1 MRTRLVGLAVV
12 VLAIALGIA
21 VGAGP
26 LQHDSGQR
34 ERDAKAQAAQLQSAR
49 RKVAALTADA
59 RAAARYDD
67 ATAVTAVKGTL
78 TGHDVAL
85 VALPGADPQT
95 LIALRSLVAAAGGSV
110 TADVALGAPMATA
123 SSRQLVEALTS
134 QMATQ
139 AQLVVPASS
148 DGYQR
153 FGLLLARAI
162 GVPPSSHIVGATYD
176 PAALAIMAGFQT
188 AGLVSSTKVTTRAAL
203 VLVVTGPAARSAD
216 AAAENAIP
224 VSFLRAMSGQVA
236 AVVAGPDS
244 AAGAL
249 GIIGSLRSGSPGLS
263 TADGT
268 QLARG
273 RVAAVLALA
282 ARTRGVVG
290 DYGSIGQVDG
300 PIPPS

>member
-1 MRTRLVGLAVV
+1 MRTRLVGLAVL

-26 LQHDSGQR
+26 LQHDASQR
-34 ERDAKAQAAQLQSAR
+34 ERDAKAAAAQLQGAR
-49 RKVAALTADA
+49 MQVAALRAQVQ
-59 RAAARYDD
+59 AAATYDD
-67 ATAVTAVKGTL
+67 ATAVTAIRGTL

-85 VALPGADPQT
+85 VALPDADPRSVT
-95 LIALRSLVAAAGGSV
+95 ALRRLLTAAGATL
-110 TADVALGAPMATA
+110 TADVALGAPMATVT
-123 SSRQLVEALTS
+123 SRQLVEALTS

-139 AQLVVPASS
+139 AQLTIPASS

-153 FGLLLARAI
+153 FGLLLARGI
-162 GVPPSSHIVGATYD
+162 GVPPSAHAVSATYD
-176 PAALAIMAGFQT
+176 PAALSIMAGFQT
-188 AGLVSSTKVTTRAAL
+188 AGLVTSAKVTARAAL
-203 VLVVTGPAARSAD
+203 VLVVTGPSARTAD

-224 VSFLRAMSGQVA
+224 VSFLRALSGQVGT
-236 AVVAGPDS
+236 VVAGPSS

-268 QLARG
+268 ELTRG
-273 RVAAVLALA
+273 RIAAVLALA

-290 DYGSIGQVDG
+290 DYGSIGQVAG